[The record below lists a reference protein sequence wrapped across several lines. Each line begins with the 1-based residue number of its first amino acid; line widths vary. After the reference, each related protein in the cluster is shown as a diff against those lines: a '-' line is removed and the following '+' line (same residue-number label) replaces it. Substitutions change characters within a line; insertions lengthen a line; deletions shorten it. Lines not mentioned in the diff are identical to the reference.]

1 MKRYTLILGTILA
14 AVILALSTAAVAQAQ
29 DLQTAGGGWTAGSSA
44 PTDPPARPRLP
55 RGRGGGA
62 AAYGARGAV
71 NWQANL
77 PARVEGEVPE
87 AVAAAMAAG
96 LQDERNAYAIY
107 EAVLEQFGNVRPFTN
122 IQRAEAQHIAAWE
135 FLFDRYELA
144 LPAAKPLAAPPEF
157 ATVAEAC
164 QAAADAEIAN
174 FGLYDEMLT
183 TFKGYPDMV
192 QVVTALRDASEL
204 RHLPAF
210 ERCAAR

>member
-1 MKRYTLILGTILA
+1 MKRSTLILGTILTA
-14 AVILALSTAAVAQAQ
+14 IFLAVSIPAVAQAQ
-29 DLQTAGGGWTAGSSA
+29 DLQASGGRWTAEGSA
-44 PTDPPARPRLP
+44 PASTPARPRIP
-55 RGRGGGA
+55 RGWGGGA
-62 AAYGARGAV
+62 RGEM

-77 PARVEGEVPE
+77 PAKVEGEVPD
-87 AVAAAMAAG
+87 AVVDAMAAG

-144 LPAAKPLAAPPEF
+144 LPAAEPLAATPEF

-183 TFKGYPDMV
+183 TFKDYPDMV
-192 QVVTALRDASEL
+192 QVVTALRDASEF

>member
-14 AVILALSTAAVAQAQ
+14 AVVLTLSTAAVAQAQ
-29 DLQTAGGGWTAGSSA
+29 DSLAPGGRWGSDGSA
-44 PTDPPARPRLP
+44 PTDAPARPRPP
-55 RGRGGGA
+55 RGRGAWAGA
-62 AAYGARGAV
+62 HGARGEM

-77 PARVEGEVPE
+77 PARVEGEVP
-87 AVAAAMAAG
+87 AVVADAMAAG

-135 FLFDRYELA
+135 FLFDRYELP
-144 LPAAKPLAAPPEF
+144 LPAAEPLAEAPSF

-174 FGLYDEMLT
+174 FDLYDNMLA
-183 TFKGYPDMV
+183 TFEDYPDMV
-192 QVVTALRDASEL
+192 QVVTALRDASEFN
-204 RHLPAF
+204 HLPAF
-210 ERCAAR
+210 ERCATR